1 MVSVQGICPP
11 IKRHRLFSY
20 RRQQRH
26 QNQLFLLVRQQRH
39 RRRRYHRRN
48 EQLLIDQTHY
58 RLSPNNRY
66 RLQRIYRQP
75 LSTKMLTYIHRTES
89 RPIQS
94 FVRSVK
100 GVDVKSAK
108 GLDNYRLDG
117 CVTIGVYVVPK
128 QLSTIHR
135 VCVVSRHCFTT
146 VPIMK
151 TMRWNGTVIVYRAR
165 TIHAH
170 VYRTNGPNDGHGWVH
185 CRLHYHAC
193 GVIGR
198 CVAVWHCVPNA
209 MHDIRGTDVDARKIK
224 LITLVEWVMAAAA
237 SAAAWVAIRSDER
250 SVERS
255 AILHPKNDCLTPV
268 LSTNYFIRNQFK
280 NVTKDCKRLL
290 LNFRN
295 FLINCNC
302 YNYMKRTDIS
312 ERWLTQLLNVKKYC
326 CLLLIRTNISI

>member
-1 MVSVQGICPP
+1 MVSVQGICPLIIII
-11 IKRHRLFSY
+11 IKRQRLFNY
-20 RRQQRH
+20 RRQQHH
-26 QNQLFLLVRQQRH
+26 QNQLFLLVRH
-39 RRRRYHRRN
+39 RRRRLN

-66 RLQRIYRQP
+66 RLQRIYRQL
-75 LSTKMLTYIHRTES
+75 LSTKMLTYIHRMEKRS
-89 RPIQS
+89 IRS
-94 FVRSVK
+94 YVRSVK

-128 QLSTIHR
+128 QLLTIHR
-135 VCVVSRHCFTT
+135 VCVVLKHCFTT

-151 TMRWNGTVIVYRAR
+151 IMKWNGMVIVYRAR
-165 TIHAH
+165 MIHAH
-170 VYRTNGPNDGHGWVH
+170 VYRINEPNDGHGWVH
-185 CRLHYHAC
+185 YQLHYHAC

-198 CVAVWHCVPNA
+198 CVVVWPCVPNV
-209 MHDIRGTDVDARKIK
+209 MHDIRVMDVDARKIK
-224 LITLVEWVMAAAA
+224 LTMEWVMAAVVD
-237 SAAAWVAIRSDER
+237 WVAIRSAEQL
-250 SVERS
+250 VERN
-255 AILHPKNDCLTPV
+255 AILHPKNDCSTPV

-302 YNYMKRTDIS
+302 YNYIKRTDIS
-312 ERWLTQLLNVKKYC
+312 EWLTQLLNVKNC